1 MSKSFREGLKSL
13 VHGPEASENTP
24 PTETRPVSQ
33 ETKRPVSQAS
43 RKRGAQ
49 APAPTTTA
57 PEAKY
62 KTHTKASYYL
72 EPELVRRLKVLAAK
86 TGRELSDLADEAIR
100 DLLAKHGEK
109 R

>member
-13 VHGPEASENTP
+13 VHGPEANENAS
-24 PTETRPVSQ
+24 PTTAETPVSQ
-33 ETKRPVSQAS
+33 ETKRPVSQETK
-43 RKRGAQ
+43 KRS
-49 APAPTTTA
+49 APPPPPAA
-57 PEAKY
+57 AKY

-72 EPELVRRLKVLAAK
+72 EPELVRRLKVLAAE

-100 DLLAKHGEK
+100 DLLAKHKAK

>member
-13 VHGPEASENTP
+13 VHGPEANENAS
-24 PTETRPVSQ
+24 PTTAETPVSQ
-33 ETKRPVSQAS
+33 ETK
-43 RKRGAQ
+43 KRS
-49 APAPTTTA
+49 APPPPPAA
-57 PEAKY
+57 AKY

-72 EPELVRRLKVLAAK
+72 EPELVRRLKVLAAE

-100 DLLAKHGEK
+100 DLLAKHKAK